1 MKRKHIKAIMILGFF
16 SMLLMTTS
24 VLLLFLCNTDSTVG
38 FISTMLSVVSTYFSI
53 VLSVVS
59 IVYSYVSG
67 NETTK
72 TIRQIKKQN
81 DDFVN
86 KIHEEL
92 LETNYDEYNLENV
105 KKQLNTSLQESE

>member
-1 MKRKHIKAIMILGFF
+1 MKRKHIKAIMFFGFF

-24 VLLLFLCNTDSTVG
+24 VLLLFLCNMDSTVG

-53 VLSVVS
+53 VLSVIS

-67 NETTK
+67 NETTN
-72 TIRQIKKQN
+72 TIQQIKKQN

-86 KIHEEL
+86 KIHKEL

-105 KKQLNTSLQESE
+105 KKQLNTSLHESE